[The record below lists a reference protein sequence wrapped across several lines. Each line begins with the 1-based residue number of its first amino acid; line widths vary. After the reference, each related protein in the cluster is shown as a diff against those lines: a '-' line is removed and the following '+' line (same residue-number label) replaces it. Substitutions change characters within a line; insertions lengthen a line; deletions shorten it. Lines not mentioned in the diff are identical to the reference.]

1 MLLLIIFALLTAIG
15 VVMMKR
21 DNEVCTCVGI
31 ILATISGAVVLLC
44 GIYLAVLNVESDA
57 AFEKMKAKHDALMT
71 ADKGDIVTL
80 TKDIAEYN
88 GEVKAG
94 RKLQKSIW
102 VGLYQYDWWDD
113 LDTIEIESLVKEGN
127 YGHNN

>member
-1 MLLLIIFALLTAIG
+1 MLLLLIFTAMCAVGVYLLRTASGIAEG
-15 VVMMKR
+15 V
-21 DNEVCTCVGI
+21 
-31 ILATISGAVVLLC
+31 GAVLVSIC
-44 GIYLAVLNVESDA
+44 GACVVFCGVFIAFAKVTSDSEY
-57 AFEKMKAKHDALMT
+57 EKMKAKHDALMT

-94 RKLQKSIW
+94 RELQKSPW

-113 LDTIEIESLVKEGN
+113 LDTIEIETLRR
-127 YGHNN
+127 

>member
-1 MLLLIIFALLTAIG
+1 MLLLIIFTLLTATG
-15 VVMMKR
+15 VVLVKR
-21 DNEVCTCVGI
+21 DSDIC
-31 ILATISGAVVLLC
+31 LAIGLLLALTGGVAVLFC
-44 GIYLAVLNVESDA
+44 GIYLAMVKMDSDA
-57 AFEKMKAKHDALMT
+57 EYEKMKAKYDALMT

-94 RKLQKSIW
+94 RELQKSPW

-113 LDTIEIESLVKEGN
+113 LDTIEIKHVDMGGL
-127 YGHNN
+127 HNE

>member
-1 MLLLIIFALLTAIG
+1 MLLLIIFTLITAIG

-21 DNEVCTCVGI
+21 YSSDLTEVRDCIGL
-31 ILATISGAVVLLC
+31 ILAILGGCAVLLC
-44 GIYLAVLNVESDA
+44 GLYLGMVKLDSDA
-57 AFEKMKAKHDALMT
+57 EYEKMKAKHDALMT

-94 RKLQKSIW
+94 RELQKSPW

-113 LDTIEIESLVKEGN
+113 LDTIEIEKLRR
-127 YGHNN
+127 